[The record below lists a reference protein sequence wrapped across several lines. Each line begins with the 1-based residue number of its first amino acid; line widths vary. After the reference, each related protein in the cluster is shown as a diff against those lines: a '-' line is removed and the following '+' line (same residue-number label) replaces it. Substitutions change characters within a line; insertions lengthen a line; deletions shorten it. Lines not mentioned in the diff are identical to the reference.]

1 MDLQTSALGHAR
13 AAFSGPPFL
22 VAERACKCL
31 IHKTFRF
38 LGSFQWSPE
47 KVAAFT
53 DSGMA
58 WVLVLVYL

>member
-1 MDLQTSALGHAR
+1 M
-13 AAFSGPPFL
+13 
-22 VAERACKCL
+22 AERACKCL